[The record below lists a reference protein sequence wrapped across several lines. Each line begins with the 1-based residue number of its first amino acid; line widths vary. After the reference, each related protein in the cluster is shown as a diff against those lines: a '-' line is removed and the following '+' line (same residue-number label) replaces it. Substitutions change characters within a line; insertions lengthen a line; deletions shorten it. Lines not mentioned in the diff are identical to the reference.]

1 MFGPALSK
9 TFQKC
14 EAHEP
19 CTVVVHH
26 TASEDALMRRV
37 RSEFREMPG
46 MRLTL
51 GQAMRLWDL
60 DRPTCSAV
68 LGSLVASRFLRL
80 DGYGRYGLA
89 HAGY

>member
-1 MFGPALSK
+1 MFETAL
-9 TFQKC
+9 FHQPRKC
-14 EAHEP
+14 EVHEP
-19 CTVVVHH
+19 CSIVVHR
-26 TASEDALMRRV
+26 TASEDALLRRV

-68 LGSLVASRFLRL
+68 LGSLVASHFLRL
-80 DGYGRYGLA
+80 DSYGRYGLA
-89 HAGY
+89 HGGY